1 MMKVDGNRFRQARF
15 AAFLALA
22 DKASAPGKTL
32 RILDIGGTRSYW
44 DALASLWAGRNWEI
58 TTINLGDASLDDG
71 AFHIRPGDACAMP
84 EYDDNAFDLVHSNS
98 VIEHVGQWPQMAAM
112 AGEVRRLAP
121 HYYLQT
127 PNLWFPVEPHYRTLF
142 FALYQEAKRA
152 RMLMKKRRG
161 FRGPHADF
169 GTAIADVQTVNL
181 LDAQGLM
188 TLFPD
193 GRLIR
198 ERFFGL
204 TKSLTVVR

>member
-1 MMKVDGNRFRQARF
+1 MKVDGNRFRQARF
-15 AAFLALA
+15 ARFLALA
-22 DKASAPGKTL
+22 DRASVPGKPL
-32 RILDIGGTRSYW
+32 RILDIGGTQSYW
-44 DALASLWAGRNWEI
+44 EALADLWAGRDFDI
-58 TTINLGDASLDDG
+58 TIVNLDTPASDNG
-71 AFHIRPGDACAMP
+71 PYHIRPGNACAMTGHA
-84 EYDDNAFDLVHSNS
+84 DNSFDLVHSNS

-142 FALYQEAKRA
+142 FAHYPEARRA
-152 RMLMKKRRG
+152 RMLMTKRRG
-161 FRGPHADF
+161 FRGPYADF
-169 GTAIADVQTVNL
+169 GAAMADVQTVNL
-181 LDAQGLM
+181 LDARGLA

-193 GRLIR
+193 GKLVR